1 MRRLASSIVFAV
13 SLAACQ
19 PGAAPSFEVRLPSP
33 GEGISPLDVVV
44 VDHAGVVSGVASE
57 GPADWTEGISRSDG
71 PRQVIV
77 SWLGGLCD
85 ARTTLSVASDAD
97 TLTIRETTETTGRG
111 CLLAGIGRS
120 VALDLNR
127 EIAPE
132 TIRLVSEGGT

>member
-1 MRRLASSIVFAV
+1 MRLTSILVAF

-19 PGAAPSFEVRLPSP
+19 LGAAPSFEVRLPSP

-57 GPADWTEGISRSDG
+57 APADWMEGVSRSDRAG
-71 PRQVIV
+71 QVIV

-85 ARTTLSVASDAD
+85 TRATLSIASDGG

-120 VALDLNR
+120 VAIDLKR
-127 EIAPE
+127 EVAPE
-132 TIRLVSEGGT
+132 MIRLVSDDGT

>member
-1 MRRLASSIVFAV
+1 MRLASSIVFAV

-19 PGAAPSFEVRLPSP
+19 LGATPSFEVRLPSP

-57 GPADWTEGISRSDG
+57 DPADWMEGINRSDRPG
-71 PRQVIV
+71 QVIV

-85 ARTTLSVASDAD
+85 ARTTLSVASDAG
-97 TLTIRETTETTGRG
+97 TLTIRETTETTGSG

-120 VALDLNR
+120 VALDLKR